1 MRLFIDNKYFVLII
15 CFLFIG
21 YFIFSK
27 DKLENKT
34 PKSKNCISTWVYG
47 FILFFFIYMFIEK
60 QTVNVFNNYY
70 AVRLYVIAMIIF
82 AMNIC
87 GK

>member
-34 PKSKNCISTWVYG
+34 PKSKNCISMWVYG
-47 FILFFFIYMFIEK
+47 FILFFFIYMFINK

-70 AVRLYVIAMIIF
+70 AVRLYVIALIIF